1 MKAKALSTWRF
12 AVEVY
17 EEWTEDNCFRLAAAL
32 SYYTIFSL
40 APIVLIVITTA
51 GLFFGREAVTG
62 EVYHQI
68 HDLIGDEGAKA
79 IQDLVENAYF
89 EDKKGLAAWISVITL
104 IFSAT
109 VTFSVLQD
117 SLNTIW
123 KVKVKPE
130 RGFIKFL
137 VPRVLSFA
145 MVVAIGFLLMVS
157 LIINTLLVAVEGFIA
172 IFFEKAGVYILFIVQ
187 NLISLAVI
195 TFMFAA
201 MYKFLPDVI
210 VRWRN
215 VWKASLLTAVLF
227 TIGKSLI
234 GYYLGQ
240 SNLATTYGAAA
251 SIIIILLWV
260 NYSSWIFFIGA
271 EYIYVVAR
279 RRGERITPSRYAV
292 RVRWHADEE
301 E

>member
-1 MKAKALSTWRF
+1 MRRKILTTWQF
-12 AVEVY
+12 TKEIY
-17 EEWTEDNCFRLAAAL
+17 HEWTDDNCFRLAAAL

-68 HDLIGDEGAKA
+68 HDLIGDEGART
-79 IQDLVENAYF
+79 IQSLVESAYMA
-89 EDKKGLAAWISVITL
+89 DKKGIAAWLSVITL
-104 IFSAT
+104 MFSAT

-130 RGFIKFL
+130 RGLVKFL
-137 VPRVLSFA
+137 VTRVLSFA

-157 LIINTLLVAVEGFIA
+157 LIINTLLVAVEEFIA
-172 IFFEKAGVYILFIVQ
+172 TFFEQLGVYIIQITQ
-187 NLISLAVI
+187 NIIALGVFTL
-195 TFMFAA
+195 MFAA
-201 MYKFLPDVI
+201 MFKFLPDVVI
-210 VRWRN
+210 RWRN
-215 VWKASLLTAVLF
+215 VWRASLLTAVLF
-227 TIGKSLI
+227 TLGKLLI

-271 EYIYVVAR
+271 EYIYVLSR
-279 RRGERITPSRYAV
+279 RRGEKVIPSRYAV
-292 RVRWHADEE
+292 RVRYHLDEE
-301 E
+301 